1 MTPGFRLLLNR
12 YAMIGFERQLAIID
26 RLGDDPEW
34 SLSPKEGRATFDG
47 APYSLQLLGTR
58 SAETNTWLWAWANE
72 AADVPS
78 KALEAV
84 RKVRNVGR
92 KRSIGELAVESL
104 PLDNFDFD
112 AHTLALIATS
122 VADLP
127 AYFRFPYEGGALFAA
142 LEVPDF
148 SLGPARIP
156 RIARVIAE
164 ATSRFDIDHRTA
176 LTAYVEARGGRVT
189 GDRRAPRA
197 VWPDGQALNVEFDEN
212 DQLTQLAR
220 PEQGPEAGA
229 PVH

>member
-1 MTPGFRLLLNR
+1 
-12 YAMIGFERQLAIID
+12 MIGFERQLAVID

-34 SLSPKEGRATFDG
+34 TLSVREGTATFDG
-47 APYSLQLLGTR
+47 KPYRIQLLGTR
-58 SAETNTWLWAWANE
+58 SSDSNTWLWAWANE
-72 AADVPS
+72 AGGVPS
-78 KALEAV
+78 TALEAA

-122 VADLP
+122 VAELP

-142 LEVPDF
+142 LESPDLT
-148 SLGPARIP
+148 LGPPRIP
-156 RIARVIAE
+156 RLARVITE

-189 GDRRAPRA
+189 GDRRSPRA
-197 VWPDGQALNVEFDEN
+197 VWPDGQALNVQFDE
-212 DQLTQLAR
+212 QEHLVQIAR
-220 PEQGPEAGA
+220 PEGSESEAA
-229 PVH
+229 VH